1 MCGVQLFA
9 CSGRRTTSPPPTDA
23 TFGSADLMSVLDA
36 GFLTYRN
43 RQVGGQVE
51 RQWAKSLRG
60 PSGSLSARS
69 PFRTG
74 TAPFL
79 PPIDIPSV
87 RSPERPPKYTVFMS
101 PLERMQAAKPFCPTR
116 NFTFGGNERGNPS
129 YYPLPLG
136 KNEFSTRCG

>member
-1 MCGVQLFA
+1 MDPL
-9 CSGRRTTSPPPTDA
+9 
-23 TFGSADLMSVLDA
+23 
-36 GFLTYRN
+36 LTYRN
-43 RQVGGQVE
+43 RQVGATVE

-60 PSGSLSARS
+60 AAPMSPR

-79 PPIDIPSV
+79 APIQIPAVKNRSPPPIQY
-87 RSPERPPKYTVFMS
+87 SPVLS
-101 PLERMQAAKPFCPTR
+101 PLERLQKRVPVAPIRSFAY
-116 NFTFGGNERGNPS
+116 GGNEYGNPS